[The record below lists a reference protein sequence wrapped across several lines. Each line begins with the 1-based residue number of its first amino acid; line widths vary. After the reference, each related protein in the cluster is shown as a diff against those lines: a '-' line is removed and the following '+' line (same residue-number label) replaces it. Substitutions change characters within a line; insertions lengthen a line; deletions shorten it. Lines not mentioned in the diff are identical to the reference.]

1 MKATPKTP
9 EDGPHYLIHRFD
21 LILDY
26 RHDKIDDV
34 DEARQDLRELRH
46 DVEQITM
53 LCINN
58 DDIPKSIRDF
68 ADEVVELELGE
79 QYTAGDA

>member
-1 MKATPKTP
+1 M
-9 EDGPHYLIHRFD
+9 
-21 LILDY
+21 
-26 RHDKIDDV
+26 